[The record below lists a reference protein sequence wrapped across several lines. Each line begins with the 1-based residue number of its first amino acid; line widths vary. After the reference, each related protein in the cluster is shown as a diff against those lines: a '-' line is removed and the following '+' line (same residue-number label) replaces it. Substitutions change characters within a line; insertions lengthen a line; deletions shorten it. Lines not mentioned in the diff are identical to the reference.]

1 MDLDMLNRFIEIE
14 EEMDRLERSLK
25 LLERSLD
32 IDNQRLGLIEDFIR
46 EQKNMNSIFMEQN
59 FELRE
64 TMLKLGSHKLEKI

>member
-14 EEMDRLERSLK
+14 EEIDRIERSLK
-25 LLERSLD
+25 LLERALD

-64 TMLKLGSHKLEKI
+64 TMLKLGGKQN